1 MNTYCS
7 PTFIVLEIPAPV
19 RDAIQ
24 SLRDS
29 LFTLTS
35 RLPVEISVAGSSGVG
50 PIPVGTDKHEAET
63 TVKHVLSRFEPFT
76 VRFQEVRCFPN
87 TSTYYLAPQDRQPFD
102 RLHEALKQS
111 GIAFG
116 PSPWPYNPHCTLRS
130 GPMTDRISATDIL
143 NLSFPKQDFMIDTL
157 SIYELDAQCLTLHR
171 SFQSKM

>member
-1 MNTYCS
+1 MNTYRS
-7 PTFIVLEIPAPV
+7 PAFIVLEIPQPV

-29 LFTLTS
+29 LSTLTS
-35 RLPVEISVAGSSGVG
+35 RLPVEISVAGSSGIG
-50 PIPVGTDKHEAET
+50 PIPVGADKDATET
-63 TVKHVLSRFEPFT
+63 SVKRVLSSFEPFT

-102 RLHEALKQS
+102 RLHDALKQS

-130 GPMTDRISATDIL
+130 GPMTDRISADEIL
-143 NLSFPKQDFMIDTL
+143 NLSFPKQDFIIDTL
-157 SIYELDAQCLTLHR
+157 SMYELDSHP
-171 SFQSKM
+171 